1 LIAGSNL
8 EKVINSGEF
17 VVTGELGPPKSADGD
32 FIRHHAEMLQNHVD
46 AFNITDNQT
55 AIVRTSSIACG
66 NILVQMGLD
75 PIVQMTVRDR
85 NRIAI
90 QSDILGASALGIKNM
105 LCLSGDHQNFGNEP
119 GSKGVYDIDSMQL
132 IKAVKDMRD
141 ENKFIGG
148 EELEAPVSLFIG
160 AVENPFA
167 DPFDYRV
174 DRLEKKINAGA
185 NFIQTQ
191 GIFDLERFREWM
203 KRVVDRGLHEKATI
217 LAGIIPMK
225 SLGAARYMKNNVAGI
240 TIPDEMV
247 DRLKGTEKDKR
258 KEEGLNICIET
269 IQQCQEIEGVGGVH
283 VMAVAWEEVVP
294 DIVERAG
301 LYPRPSL

>member
-1 LIAGSNL
+1 MIAGSNL

-32 FIRHHAEMLQNHVD
+32 FIKHHAEMLRNHVD
-46 AFNITDNQT
+46 AFNLTDNQT

-66 NILVQMGLD
+66 AILAQMGLD
-75 PIVQMTVRDR
+75 PIMQMTVRDR

-90 QSDILGASALGIKNM
+90 QSDILGAVALGIKNM
-105 LCLSGDHQNFGNEP
+105 LCLSGDHQCFGNEP

-141 ENKFIGG
+141 EGKFIGG
-148 EELEAPVSLFIG
+148 EELEAPMSMFIG

-167 DPFDYRV
+167 EPFDYRV

-191 GIFDLERFREWM
+191 GIFDMDHFREWM
-203 KRVVDRGLHEKATI
+203 KRVVDRGLHEKTAI
-217 LAGIIPMK
+217 LAGLIPMK

-240 TIPDEMV
+240 TIPDALI
-247 DRLKGTEKDKR
+247 DRLKGAEKK
-258 KEEGLNICIET
+258 KEEGLKICIEA
-269 IQQCQEIEGVGGVH
+269 IQECREIEGVRGVH

-294 DIVERAG
+294 EIVERAG